1 LIWADESDPFPPV
14 ISSIFAIFTSSRQN
28 WKFRFF
34 LREIGGCSKPMRR
47 NLNLPW
53 DLTNPVKVECVLV
66 AAQTYWP
73 GSEVLG
79 VDTDS
84 GVGHQPVSDTE
95 MRTGAINRARGAL
108 AAIVDANMGVGIEG
122 GVLDALEGMWACA
135 WVAIIDRQGH
145 IGWGQSGRFLLPA
158 PVAAL
163 VRDGMELGLAD
174 DLFFRRG
181 DPKQLDGAVAYSSAG
196 PDQPALSV

>member
-1 LIWADESDPFPPV
+1 MREKLK
-14 ISSIFAIFTSSRQN
+14 FAVGS
-28 WKFRFF
+28 
-34 LREIGGCSKPMRR
+34 
-47 NLNLPW
+47 
-53 DLTNPVKVECVLV
+53 TNPVKVECVLV

-108 AAIVDANMGVGIEG
+108 AAIVDANLGVGIEG
-122 GVLDALEGMWACA
+122 GVLDALEGMWAYA

-174 DLFFRRG
+174 DLFFRRENS
-181 DPKQLDGAVAYSSAG
+181 KQLDGAVGILSQGRISRLRLYEPAVTFALFPFLQPEIYSTTVV
-196 PDQPALSV
+196 PQ